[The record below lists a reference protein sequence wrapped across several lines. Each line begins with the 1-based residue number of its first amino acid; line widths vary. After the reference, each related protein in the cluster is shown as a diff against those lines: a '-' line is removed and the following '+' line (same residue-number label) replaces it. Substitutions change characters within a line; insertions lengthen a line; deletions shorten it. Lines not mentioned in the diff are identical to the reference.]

1 MKYKKINQNIIKEIS
16 NCLNA
21 VDTKQTETLIE
32 EILKAEKVFLTAV
45 GRVNLSLQCFGKR
58 LAHLGVNVELVGS
71 LTEKPATKKDL
82 LIIAS
87 GSGESIIPI
96 SIAKKAKFHKTKIG
110 IITSANKSTLKRL
123 CDFYVILIAP
133 TKKIVQG
140 KLANQSLYDKASKSS
155 NSVQPMSSL
164 FDQAL
169 HIYGDIVS
177 LIIFNR
183 KKYNKDDIW
192 KYHANLE

>member
-71 LTEKPATKKDL
+71 LTEKPATKKRFTN
-82 LIIAS
+82 S
-87 GSGESIIPI
+87 S
-96 SIAKKAKFHKTKIG
+96 
-110 IITSANKSTLKRL
+110 KRIWRKH
-123 CDFYVILIAP
+123 Y
-133 TKKIVQG
+133 
-140 KLANQSLYDKASKSS
+140 SS
-155 NSVQPMSSL
+155 
-164 FDQAL
+164 
-169 HIYGDIVS
+169 
-177 LIIFNR
+177 
-183 KKYNKDDIW
+183 
-192 KYHANLE
+192 